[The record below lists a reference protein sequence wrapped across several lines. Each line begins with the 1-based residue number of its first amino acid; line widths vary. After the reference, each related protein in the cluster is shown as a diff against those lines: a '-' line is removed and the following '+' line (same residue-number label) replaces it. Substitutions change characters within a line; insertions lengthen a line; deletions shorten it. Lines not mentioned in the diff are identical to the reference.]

1 MAGLESKVASL
12 TMKLEV
18 RQKQCETLN
27 QQLEKKKV
35 CEAAGLSLSSCSA
48 GSRRAH
54 RGCCTPRSQ
63 GNLKGLENER
73 EQSRQEQQSRVTEL
87 EALLKQCRHELA
99 MCAPPPLSPRLRQGV
114 ATCHAAR
121 PAVHSGDRLH
131 GARHEQAGLHT
142 SWTVLHL
149 HDQGL
154 LVLSAAFCPRPPLL
168 RVAVIRRRRIPSITS
183 DSLLASRLRAPRLSL
198 VAGASLS
205 TRVRFGKTKKNRVSR
220 GGAATAHAGGKRCWI
235 SSGHRMRA
243 SR

>member
-35 CEAAGLSLSSCSA
+35 CKAAGLSLSSRSA

-99 MCAPPPLSPRLRQGV
+99 MCAPPPLSP
-114 ATCHAAR
+114 
-121 PAVHSGDRLH
+121 PAPGC
-131 GARHEQAGLHT
+131 RH
-142 SWTVLHL
+142 V
-149 HDQGL
+149 
-154 LVLSAAFCPRPPLL
+154 PRRPPCCTF
-168 RVAVIRRRRIPSITS
+168 R
-183 DSLLASRLRAPRLSL
+183 
-198 VAGASLS
+198 
-205 TRVRFGKTKKNRVSR
+205 
-220 GGAATAHAGGKRCWI
+220 
-235 SSGHRMRA
+235 
-243 SR
+243 